1 MQVLHTVVLPDLEP
15 DTEYYFECGDGITFS
30 PPLTFRSL
38 KAAGADYP
46 QRLLLIADWGLSY
59 NCEPTAVSPN
69 LTPDRV
75 FKDPS
80 SAFLPAPESLLARC
94 IATASR

>member
-75 FKDPS
+75 LKDPS
-80 SAFLPAPESLLARC
+80 SGFLPATENLLARC

>member
-1 MQVLHTVVLPDLEP
+1 MLHTVVLPDLEP

-59 NCEPTAVSPN
+59 NCEPAAVSPN
-69 LTPDRV
+69 LAPDRV
-75 FKDPS
+75 LNGSFRVTS
-80 SAFLPAPESLLARC
+80 CQLLA
-94 IATASR
+94 ITSQGALQLP

>member
-1 MQVLHTVVLPDLEP
+1 MVLPDLEP

-69 LTPDRV
+69 LTPDHILQ
-75 FKDPS
+75 DLS
-80 SAFLPAPESLLARC
+80 NDFLPAPDKFLAMC
-94 IATASR
+94 IANALR